1 MNKSERQWYEIKAE
15 SGSVAD
21 IWIYEEIGENFWGEG
36 ITAKRFVEDLAA
48 LSVDHISLHINSPG
62 GSVFD
67 GQAIYNALQR
77 HPASVTSHVEGLAA
91 SIASVVALAGDTVEM
106 AANALFMIHDPY
118 GMAMGTSADMR
129 QMADVLDKVKSTI
142 VGVYERKTGM
152 DPEAILESMAAETWY
167 TAAEAEAVG
176 YADIVAAPVK
186 AAALSRFDF
195 VSLGYR
201 HVPDA
206 LARVTTEGTAEVGFG
221 PEGAQY
227 VKDPQ
232 ARDLV
237 LSPGYFRSLQREGR

>member
-1 MNKSERQWYEIKAE
+1 MKAE
-15 SGSVAD
+15 RKWYQIEAQTGARAD
-21 IWIYEEIGENFWGEG
+21 LWIYEEIGTDFWGEG
-36 ITAKRFVEDLAA
+36 LTAKKFVEDLAA
-48 LSVDHISLHINSPG
+48 LEVDHIALHINSPG

-67 GQAIYNALQR
+67 GQAIFNALQR

-129 QMADVLDKVKSTI
+129 QMAEVLDKVKHTI
-142 VGVYERKTGM
+142 VGVYERKTGLA
-152 DPEAILESMAAETWY
+152 PEAILEAMAAETWY
-167 TAAEAEAVG
+167 TAAEAEAAG
-176 YADIVAAPVK
+176 YADSVAAPVK

-195 VSLGYR
+195 KSLGYR

-206 LARVTTEGTAEVGFG
+206 LARVTTEGTAEVGYG

-237 LSPGYFRSLQREGR
+237 HTPGYFRSLRKEGR